1 MRIRIRED
9 TKMLFAENND
19 NVINGTKKR
28 DHSHYFLLGL
38 CSFPSFSEVQK
49 SLVCLKTSYACSSRS
64 RTSEI

>member
-9 TKMLFAENND
+9 TKILFAENND
-19 NVINGTKKR
+19 NVINGTKKETTPTT
-28 DHSHYFLLGL
+28 FLLGL